1 MTLELIKDPVPWPN
15 GARCA
20 VAITFDIDT
29 DSILHLEYPDRA
41 KDLIATNSWLKYD
54 EIAIPRILDIYRHF
68 DIKQTFY
75 YPAWCMEHYPHLV
88 DMILKDGHEIAAH
101 GYLHEN
107 PNHMT
112 RERQEYWM
120 DKQVAVIEKMTG
132 EKPRGWRGPLYNASG
147 DSPEICAAQG
157 MIYDATLMG
166 DDIPHIM
173 RTKAGDMIGLPSHWA
188 MDDWPHYTH
197 SMDFSYMMPIKSP
210 DEAFNV
216 FRSEFDAMYKHRGL
230 LVTVWHPFVSGRL
243 ARADRMV
250 DWIEEMMNK
259 GDVWFARM
267 DEIARHCQACIV
279 DGSWTPRVYEFPYY
293 TGRIAEF
300 EEETPLAAE

>member
-41 KDLIATNSWLKYD
+41 KDLIASNSWLKYD

-68 DIKQTFY
+68 GLKQTFY

-107 PNHMT
+107 ANHMS
-112 RERQEYWM
+112 RERQRYWM

-147 DSPEICAAQG
+147 DSPELCRAGHDLRRHPDGRRHPAHHAHQG
-157 MIYDATLMG
+157 GRHDRPALALG
-166 DDIPHIM
+166 D
-173 RTKAGDMIGLPSHWA
+173 
-188 MDDWPHYTH
+188 
-197 SMDFSYMMPIKSP
+197 
-210 DEAFNV
+210 
-216 FRSEFDAMYKHRGL
+216 
-230 LVTVWHPFVSGRL
+230 GRL
-243 ARADRMV
+243 APLHPQHGFQLHDADQ
-250 DWIEEMMNK
+250 EP
-259 GDVWFARM
+259 G
-267 DEIARHCQACIV
+267 
-279 DGSWTPRVYEFPYY
+279 
-293 TGRIAEF
+293 
-300 EEETPLAAE
+300 